1 MRDLLRSLS
10 AAAPAIVRWSA
21 LPTARV
27 DLRAFGRWGAA
38 VVLLGAA
45 LVVDLSSGC
54 GVSWPIYEQRV
65 PFAANHVVGY
75 VAGWEPRHDIAA
87 EKLMAVNYAFAH
99 IAHGRVVLDQPKAD
113 EVIAGLRALKKRN
126 ARLSVLI
133 SIGGWGADGFSDAAL
148 TAESRD
154 KFAQSVADLLIQT
167 QADGVDIDWEYPGL
181 PGPGIVH
188 RDEDKRNFSELL
200 RAIRQRL
207 YLLAQEKL
215 HPPYLLTA
223 ALADGEFVA
232 YVELDQVHLFLDWIN
247 LMTYD
252 FHNSLTKTTGH
263 HAALARSASS
273 AASERSVESAV
284 AQFVAAGVGPGQLV
298 VGVPFYGRAFADV
311 KDENNGL
318 DQPYGHYAGDYPW
331 PKLKADYIDRN
342 GFVRHWDDTAK
353 VPYLWNATTREFISY
368 DDPQSL
374 SLKARYVRQRGLLGM
389 MYWEQSQDP
398 QGELLDVLA
407 TALRS
412 APH

>member
-1 MRDLLRSLS
+1 
-10 AAAPAIVRWSA
+10 
-21 LPTARV
+21 V

-38 VVLLGAA
+38 VILLGAA

-54 GVSWPIYEQRV
+54 GASWPIYERAM

-75 VAGWEPRHDIAA
+75 VAGWEPQHDIAA

-99 IAHGRVVLDQPKAD
+99 IANGRTVLDQPGAG
-113 EVIAGLRALKKRN
+113 EVIARLRALKKRN

-148 TAESRD
+148 TAESRA
-154 KFAQSVADLLIQT
+154 KFTQSVVDLLILT

-188 RDEDKRNFSELL
+188 REQDKHNFSELL
-200 RAIRQRL
+200 YTIRQRVN
-207 YLLAQEKL
+207 LLAQEKL
-215 HPPYLLTA
+215 HPRYLLTA
-223 ALADGEFVA
+223 ALADGEFLS
-232 YVELDQVHLFLDWIN
+232 YVELDQLNQSLDWIN

-273 AASERSVESAV
+273 APSERSVESAV
-284 AQFVAAGVGPGQLV
+284 AQVIAAGVSPGHLV

-311 KDENNGL
+311 KDDNRGL

-342 GFVRHWDDTAK
+342 GFVRYWDDTAK
-353 VPYLWNATTREFISY
+353 APYLWNAQTREFVSY

-374 SLKARYVRQRGLLGM
+374 SLKASYVKQRGLLGM
-389 MYWEQSQDP
+389 MYWEQSHDP
-398 QGELLDVLA
+398 DGELLDVLA
-407 TALRS
+407 RNLRRD
-412 APH
+412 